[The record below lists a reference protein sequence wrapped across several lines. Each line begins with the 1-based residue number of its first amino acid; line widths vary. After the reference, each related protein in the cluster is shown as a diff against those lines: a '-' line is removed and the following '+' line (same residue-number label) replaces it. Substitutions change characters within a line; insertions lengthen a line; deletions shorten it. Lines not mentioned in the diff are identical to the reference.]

1 MTGLGLLEMAVRG
14 FMWNLELLL
23 RKREKEDGTQLTKSQ
38 NLGSSV
44 LAYEVFFWMCK
55 GIAM

>member
-44 LAYEVFFWMCK
+44 LVYEVLFWVCK

>member
-14 FMWNLELLL
+14 FMWNLEFLL
-23 RKREKEDGTQLTKSQ
+23 RKREKEDGTQLRKSQ

-44 LAYEVFFWMCK
+44 LVYEVFFWMCK